1 MTDFHGAHRIL
12 LNWAQALQGDRSS
25 SLSLSDATF
34 DEEQFIEAHQRDASF
49 FLTFPYVARLHLNVL
64 FEEFSNALAAARQ
77 ARTVVVTGTIW
88 PVLIDFWGGL
98 AAAATFDDAAGEE
111 RARLRR
117 ELDSAQRTL
126 AELTETCPENFR
138 CMSLVLSAETK
149 RLESDLEQA
158 AMLLDDAVSYA
169 HQTSNLQ
176 QEALANELCS
186 RIWLRRRDVFRA
198 RRFMGEAYRCYAAW
212 GARSKLAHLE
222 EHHGDLL
229 TARPLVPTTPLAVAE
244 TGTPSERVSVDMSTV
259 LKVAH
264 AIAVEMQVGDLLR
277 KLMTLALEN
286 AGAERGMFIQER
298 QGALLVEA
306 NAGAERDRIV
316 VGSAVPL
323 EQASDLAVSVVR
335 YVHRTGQDVVIGN
348 ATRDER
354 FSGDRYISA
363 SRAKSILCAP
373 VAHQG
378 RLRGILYLENN
389 LTTDA
394 FTPDRIE
401 VMRILAAQTAIS
413 LENARLYE
421 NMKNEVERRTVA
433 EQALREALSEVEA
446 LKNRLEAENVYLQ
459 EEIRTQHNF
468 NEIVGNSPALLGT
481 LRKVERVAPTDST
494 VLIVGETGSGKELF
508 ARAVHS
514 RSRRSDRPLVK
525 VNCGAIAPGL
535 VESELF
541 GHAKGAFT
549 GAIEKRIGRFE
560 LANGGTIFLDEIGE
574 LPLDAQVKLLRV
586 LQEQEFEPVGSSRT
600 IRVSVRV
607 IAATNRNLDQA
618 VRDGRF
624 RADLLYRL
632 NVFPIDVPPLRERT
646 SDIRLLVGFFSS
658 ALARRIGKPIQGF
671 SSRSMERLTRYSWP
685 GNVRELQNVVERAA
699 ILAQGPVLEL
709 EGTVLDEGVAA
720 SGVAAESTR
729 PLTAIDR
736 ESLDDVQ
743 RLHIINVLKTTSGVV
758 EGARGAATILGM
770 HPNTL
775 RSRMKKLGIPTSPR
789 RES

>member
-1 MTDFHGAHRIL
+1 
-12 LNWAQALQGDRSS
+12 
-25 SLSLSDATF
+25 
-34 DEEQFIEAHQRDASF
+34 
-49 FLTFPYVARLHLNVL
+49 
-64 FEEFSNALAAARQ
+64 
-77 ARTVVVTGTIW
+77 
-88 PVLIDFWGGL
+88 
-98 AAAATFDDAAGEE
+98 
-111 RARLRR
+111 
-117 ELDSAQRTL
+117 
-126 AELTETCPENFR
+126 
-138 CMSLVLSAETK
+138 
-149 RLESDLEQA
+149 
-158 AMLLDDAVSYA
+158 
-169 HQTSNLQ
+169 
-176 QEALANELCS
+176 
-186 RIWLRRRDVFRA
+186 
-198 RRFMGEAYRCYAAW
+198 
-212 GARSKLAHLE
+212 
-222 EHHGDLL
+222 
-229 TARPLVPTTPLAVAE
+229 VAE